1 MVLIR
6 RLFCAILAA
15 AALMTTACAEDAAT
29 AYLSLDTPLTE
40 ALVRLH
46 VVAEDDSEAAQALK
60 LEARD
65 AVLAAARPLLADCDS
80 PQLAYARLTASLDDL
95 EDAAR
100 ACLVAHGCDAEVT
113 AQTGLFAF
121 PDCEYAGL
129 TVPAGDYRALRVT
142 IGAGQGHNWWCVLYP
157 TLCMTGEGELHSL
170 LADWLA
176 ALLGGEA
183 A

>member
-1 MVLIR
+1 MIR

-15 AALMTTACAEDAAT
+15 AALMTSACAEDAAT
-29 AYLSLDTPLTE
+29 AYLSLDRPLTE

-65 AVLAAARPLLADCDS
+65 AVLAAAGPLLADCDS
-80 PQLAYARLTASLDDL
+80 PELAYARLTACLDEL
-95 EDAAR
+95 ENAAR
-100 ACLVAHGCDAEVT
+100 ACLAAHGCDAEVT
-113 AQTGLFAF
+113 AQTGVFAF
-121 PDCEYAGL
+121 PDCDYAGL

-176 ALLGGEA
+176 ALLGGETA
-183 A
+183 